1 MLPDGGDVIDRKKS
15 NYHKGLGRLEVVE
28 DC

>member
-1 MLPDGGDVIDRKKS
+1 MQPNGGDVIDRERLDF
-15 NYHKGLGRLEVVE
+15 HKCLRRLEVVE

>member
-1 MLPDGGDVIDRKKS
+1 MLPDGGDVIDRERS
-15 NYHKGLGRLEVVE
+15 DYHKCLRRLEVVE